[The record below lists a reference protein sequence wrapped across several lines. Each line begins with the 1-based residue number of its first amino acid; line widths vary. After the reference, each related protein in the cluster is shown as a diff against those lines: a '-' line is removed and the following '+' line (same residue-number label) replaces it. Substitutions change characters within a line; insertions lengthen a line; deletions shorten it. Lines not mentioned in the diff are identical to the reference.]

1 MRDHELEEQVKAAFD
16 SIELPQTVKQQT
28 LDRVLDR
35 SSADAHVDRSALS
48 SANEKPLSSS
58 LLLRGRSVER
68 P

>member
-35 SSADAHVDRSALS
+35 SSADAHVDQQLYRVQMK
-48 SANEKPLSSS
+48 KPLSSS

>member
-16 SIELPQTVKQQT
+16 SVELPQTVKQQT
-28 LDRVLDR
+28 LDRILDR
-35 SSADAHVDRSALS
+35 SSADAHADRSALS
-48 SANEKPLSSS
+48 SANKKPLSSS

>member
-16 SIELPQTVKQQT
+16 SIRRLIAFLTARLLMRMRIGQ
-28 LDRVLDR
+28 LYRVQMK
-35 SSADAHVDRSALS
+35 
-48 SANEKPLSSS
+48 KPLSSS